1 MVKQTRDI
9 NLRRALLIKD
19 IILTSLDSHKALD
32 VEVISLAGKS
42 DVADFMVVATGTSNR
57 HVGALAEH
65 AAEAIR
71 KSGMDDVITEGMETC
86 DWVILDTPYVVLHVF
101 RAEVRERYQLE
112 KMWRADLTE
121 AQPAHVY

>member
-1 MVKQTRDI
+1 MVKHTRDI

-19 IILTSLDSHKALD
+19 IILTSLDSHKAQD

-42 DVADFMVVATGTSNR
+42 DVADFMVVASGTSSR
-57 HVGALAEH
+57 HVGALADNVS
-65 AAEAIR
+65 EALCKNGADEI
-71 KSGMDDVITEGMETC
+71 VIEGMETC
-86 DWVILDTPYVVLHVF
+86 DWVILDTPYVVVHIF
-101 RAEVRERYQLE
+101 RPEVRERYQLE